1 MNKAVDSVGHEL
13 NKAGKWADGAVKDV
27 GHEFNKAGNFINN
40 DVKDFFEK
48 DVKTF
53 IEDDVW
59 DATKVVAN
67 TGLVPGGEI
76 VNILDEAFKPVVEPV
91 VIFDPTTGGPDP

>member
-1 MNKAVDSVGHEL
+1 MNKAVNSVGHEL

-27 GHEFNKAGNFINN
+27 GHEFDKAGKFVQN
-40 DVKDFFEK
+40 DVKN
-48 DVKTF
+48 F

-76 VNILDEAFKPVVEPV
+76 VNILDEAFKPVVEPI
-91 VIFDPTTGGPDP
+91 VIVDPTTGGPDP